1 MCSLKRRLR
10 NIYTK
15 IDPKSH
21 LQNLADKLK
30 NELKQIGMKEA
41 PGAKI
46 TWELEDEKCTKYFF
60 QQPEKRKN
68 VDQAILSLKSRQNG
82 KILKTQQK
90 ILTKVKT
97 FYKQL
102 YGQKNNVQE

>member
-1 MCSLKRRLR
+1 
-10 NIYTK
+10 
-15 IDPKSH
+15 
-21 LQNLADKLK
+21 
-30 NELKQIGMKEA
+30 MKEA

-46 TWELEDEKCTKYFF
+46 PAKITWELEG
-60 QQPEKRKN
+60 EKRTKARKKKN
-68 VDQAILSLKSRQNG
+68 ADQAILSLKSRQNG

-90 ILTKVKT
+90 ILTEVKS